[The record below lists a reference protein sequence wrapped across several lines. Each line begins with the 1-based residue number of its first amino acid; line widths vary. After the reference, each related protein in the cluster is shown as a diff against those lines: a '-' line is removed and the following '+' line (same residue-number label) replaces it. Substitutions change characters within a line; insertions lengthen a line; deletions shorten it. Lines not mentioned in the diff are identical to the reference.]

1 MNMLQAIKTVFSK
14 YATFDGV
21 AGRSEFWWWTLFTSV
36 VSWIIS
42 LIFPVVVIE
51 SSTGAMAVGGPGS
64 AISTIWSLGT
74 LLPSLAVAVRRLRD
88 IDNSWTNLFWIFLP
102 IAGLIILIVKWC
114 QPGHTAAAAMAGAAF
129 GAPYADPGYP
139 GAGYAPQNPYGQA
152 PQAPYGQAPYGQAP
166 QAPYGQAPGV
176 PPEAPQGWQS
186 PDKN

>member
-1 MNMLQAIKTVFSK
+1 MGRPVFSK

-51 SSTGAMAVGGPGS
+51 SSTGARAVGGPGS

-152 PQAPYGQAPYGQAP
+152 PQAPYGQAP
-166 QAPYGQAPGV
+166 GV